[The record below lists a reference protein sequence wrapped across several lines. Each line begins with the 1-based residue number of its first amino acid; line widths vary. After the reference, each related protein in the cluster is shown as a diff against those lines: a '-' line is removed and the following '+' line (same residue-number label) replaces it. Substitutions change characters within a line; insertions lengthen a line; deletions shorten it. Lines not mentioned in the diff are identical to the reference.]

1 MLASHQP
8 NAAEL
13 RFRGVGLPAVSGLS
27 FDVVVQQGNIVTFEH
42 HSPAPVKWLLF
53 PPFADLHVH
62 ANRAFTAGTELATS
76 LEHAIRLAHEVFAHF
91 SEADYA
97 RQSARFFAQAIR
109 MGTTRVRTHA
119 DMHAGNPL
127 AAVRGTLAAAEQFR
141 ERLDV
146 EIVAFAA
153 SSCDPTDQDVQEMMR
168 ESCRLGAGFL
178 GAAPAHH
185 ANPHASIDALLEL
198 ATTLGVLVDVHLD
211 EHLDV
216 TRSCSEYLALAT
228 IERGLQG
235 RVTLSHGCAIAM
247 LDAAGR
253 ARVADLLARAD
264 ITVIALPTTNL
275 YLQGRTDGTPQ
286 HRGLTA
292 VKELAAAGVPLRFA
306 SDNVRDGFFPYG
318 AADLLD
324 SAYLAALVAQINSPE
339 LLIRGICGG
348 ISAVPEGSAANFVL
362 VPCASFAEALAN
374 RPQGRVVVRDGVA
387 LEPLP
392 PQ

>member
-1 MLASHQP
+1 MASHQP
-8 NAAEL
+8 NAAER
-13 RFRGVGLPAVSGLS
+13 RFRGVGLPTVSGPS
-27 FDVVVQQGNIVTFEH
+27 FDVVVQQGNIVSFEH
-42 HSPAPVKWLLF
+42 HSSAPVKWLLF

-76 LEHAIRLAHEVFAHF
+76 LEHAIRLAYDVFRHF

-97 RQSARFFAQAIR
+97 RQSSRFFAQAIR

-119 DMHAGNPL
+119 DIHADNPL

-146 EIVAFAA
+146 ETVAFAA
-153 SSCDPTDQDVQEMMR
+153 SSCDPTDRHVNEMMR
-168 ESCRLGAGFL
+168 EACRLGAGFV

-185 ANPHASIDALLEL
+185 ANPRASIDALLDL
-198 ATTLGVLVDVHLD
+198 ATALDVLVDVHLD
-211 EHLDV
+211 EHLDI

-247 LDAAGR
+247 LDPEAR
-253 ARVADLLARAD
+253 ARVAGSLARAG

-275 YLQGRTDGTPQ
+275 YLQGRADGTPQ

-292 VKELAAAGVPLRFA
+292 VGELAAAGVPLRFA

-324 SAYLAALVAQINSPE
+324 IAYLVALVAQINNPE
-339 LLIRGICGG
+339 LLVRGICGG

-362 VPCASFAEALAN
+362 VPGASFAQALAE
-374 RPQGRVVVRDGVA
+374 RPQERVVVRGGVVM
-387 LEPLP
+387 EPLP
-392 PQ
+392 AP